1 VSHGTV
7 SSLAPNPPVHACA
20 VPAGSSNFAHFIGL
34 TPTNLKTGLPVNG
47 GSGSDDVLLWTNTV
61 GGDVARYT
69 NWEQFEPTDGSELT
83 FDNFATLT
91 LGDSGT
97 GTGVLS
103 IDETSTVFAGNGTHT
118 VAPFTSGQLVTVNNW
133 GAIDL
138 TNNNSNATDSFVVQ
152 GNYVGHDGSLNLQ
165 TFLESDD
172 SPSDRLVIDSGQGS
186 GSTSLLVTNVGGPGA
201 LTFANGIRVV
211 DAINGATTT
220 AGAFTLGGSRCR
232 RTLRIFA
239 VSRWR
244 DA

>member
-152 GNYVGHDGSLNLQ
+152 ATMSARVAAS
-165 TFLESDD
+165 TCRRS
-172 SPSDRLVIDSGQGS
+172 SAPTIRLRIGWSS
-186 GSTSLLVTNVGGPGA
+186 
-201 LTFANGIRVV
+201 
-211 DAINGATTT
+211 T
-220 AGAFTLGGSRCR
+220 AGREAARPTFS
-232 RTLRIFA
+232 
-239 VSRWR
+239 
-244 DA
+244 